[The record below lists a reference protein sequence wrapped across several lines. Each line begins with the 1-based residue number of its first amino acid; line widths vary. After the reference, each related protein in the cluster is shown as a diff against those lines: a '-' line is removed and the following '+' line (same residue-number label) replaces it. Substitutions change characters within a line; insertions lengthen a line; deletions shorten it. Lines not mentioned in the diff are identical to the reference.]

1 MNKKIVWYPAS
12 KNTAIRQMYYRG
24 VEYALVS
31 RKNEQCHPFIF
42 CKDFLH
48 DVIYSC
54 LNKEPINIYDFSFNE
69 KNPIPELNKI
79 KLLFTNSKDKFLKD
93 KIPNI
98 IDFINQIESYLKIKK
113 TVVFSCPNPPLG
125 YEKSGVFLFEGSKR
139 WLKSPPMLSL
149 YSLMLRIGINHQCGK
164 SFLETIENIK
174 SEKIKPFQKQDLHY
188 LKNSEIAFSKIL
200 SFGDR
205 KIFFRNITQNYPS
218 MDIKDVHNKLGIIHF
233 SRDCVRIAL
242 GLSVLVPAW
251 HSKIKA

>member
-1 MNKKIVWYPAS
+1 MSEPLESHSQLIFPPKKI
-12 KNTAIRQMYYRG
+12 
-24 VEYALVS
+24 
-31 RKNEQCHPFIF
+31 RK
-42 CKDFLH
+42 
-48 DVIYSC
+48 VI
-54 LNKEPINIYDFSFNE
+54 
-69 KNPIPELNKI
+69 
-79 KLLFTNSKDKFLKD
+79 
-93 KIPNI
+93 
-98 IDFINQIESYLKIKK
+98 IKK
-113 TVVFSCPNPPLG
+113 P
-125 YEKSGVFLFEGSKR
+125 K
-139 WLKSPPMLSL
+139 
-149 YSLMLRIGINHQCGK
+149 I
-164 SFLETIENIK
+164 ETIENIK